1 MSETFHVRV
10 TKDYLVF
17 SAAHFITLPGNVCER
32 LHGHNYR
39 VSISV
44 TGPVDERIGW
54 VMDFAELSAAFEPLR
69 ARLDHAT
76 LNEVEGLENPT
87 AEHIARWIWQRV
99 RPALPLLSA
108 VVVEENPTN
117 RCEYRGQ

>member
-1 MSETFHVRV
+1 MIATITKSFTF
-10 TKDYLVF
+10 D
-17 SAAHFITLPGNVCER
+17 AAHWLPNVASEHKCR
-32 LHGHNYR
+32 RMHGHNYR